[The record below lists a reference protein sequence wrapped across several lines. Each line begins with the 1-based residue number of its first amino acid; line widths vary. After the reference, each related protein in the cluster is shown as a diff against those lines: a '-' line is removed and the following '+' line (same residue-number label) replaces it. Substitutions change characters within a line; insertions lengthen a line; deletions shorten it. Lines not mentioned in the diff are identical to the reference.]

1 MSIYFRDVEFKRPI
15 DTIIKFGISKRTK
28 AKLNVLIALFSA
40 VIGYF
45 YRELKF
51 YRTIMGDSRTPKFSK
66 IMLGT
71 AIGYVI
77 WPLGLIPDFIPIIG
91 YLDDVIIAGTLVFIA
106 LKKVPGQVVLESRLK
121 ISKITDESLRID
133 EINNPY
139 AKYVTFSQSIRIA
152 NTYLDYRLPL
162 SELNARYQSS

>member
-15 DTIIKFGISKRTK
+15 VTIIKFGISKRIK

-133 EINNPY
+133 DITNPY

>member
-1 MSIYFRDVEFKRPI
+1 MSIYFRDVELKRPI
-15 DTIIKFGISKRTK
+15 KTIIKFGIYQGIKTK
-28 AKLNVLIALFSA
+28 VKSLIAFFYALIA
-40 VIGYF
+40 YF

-51 YRTIMGDSRTPKFSK
+51 YRTIMGDFRTPRFSK

-91 YLDDVIIAGTLVFIA
+91 CLDDVIIAGTLVFIA

-121 ISKITDESLRID
+121 ISKITDENLHID
-133 EINNPY
+133 DITNPY
-139 AKYVTFSQSIRIA
+139 AKFVTFSQSIRIA

-162 SELNARYQSS
+162 SELRARYQSY